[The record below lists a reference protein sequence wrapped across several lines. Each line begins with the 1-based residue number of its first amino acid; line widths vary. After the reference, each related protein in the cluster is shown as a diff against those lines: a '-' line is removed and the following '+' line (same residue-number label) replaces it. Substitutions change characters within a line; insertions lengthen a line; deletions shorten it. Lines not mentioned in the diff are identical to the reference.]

1 MSIKIP
7 TNQFVL
13 QLYVYFH
20 GISNRAGTN
29 RNLQWKMVGSGRV
42 E

>member
-7 TNQFVL
+7 KNHFVL

-20 GISNRAGTN
+20 GISNRARTS
-29 RNLQWKMVGSGRV
+29 RNLQWKMGWRGRV
-42 E
+42 